1 MNTQMYITAF
11 KRKNGIVTIKTVLYI
26 FFLVTYLGD
35 IFLVTYLSLFPVI
48 WCVFHCID
56 EPQLV

>member
-1 MNTQMYITAF
+1 MNTHMYITAF
-11 KRKNGIVTIKTVLYI
+11 QRKNGIVTVKTVLCI

-35 IFLVTYLSLFPVI
+35 ILSTYRLCPVM

>member
-1 MNTQMYITAF
+1 MYITAF
-11 KRKNGIVTIKTVLYI
+11 QRKNGIVTIKTVLCI

-35 IFLVTYLSLFPVI
+35 ILSTYRLCPVM